1 MLRPPQWELPSSS
14 ASENHSS
21 DTGYRSFGCRSE
33 GRISRRMTAAP
44 SAQSD
49 EILKHTLEVLERE
62 KVFRHRFL
70 SVFLGTFDIANRTLY
85 YVNAGFHPPFL
96 RTASDTAFA
105 RSPVEPGAVFTTGRP
120 VEFQLESIEFKPG
133 DIFFACSDG
142 VFSFADSEGRLYTR
156 KMLQAALDAVPAD
169 ASAESV
175 IDAVL
180 DSLRRLSG
188 EIPPGDDAILSAFR
202 FLS

>member
-1 MLRPPQWELPSSS
+1 MCSRAGANRCPW
-14 ASENHSS
+14 
-21 DTGYRSFGCRSE
+21 GIW
-33 GRISRRMTAAP
+33 GRI
-44 SAQSD
+44 
-49 EILKHTLEVLERE
+49 
-62 KVFRHRFL
+62 

-96 RTASDTAFA
+96 RTASDSGFV
-105 RSPVEPGAVFTTGRP
+105 RSQVEPGAVFTTSRP
-120 VEFQLESIEFKPG
+120 VEFQLESMEFKPG

-156 KMLQAALDAVPAD
+156 KMLQAALDAAPTD
-169 ASAESV
+169 SAESV
-175 IDAVL
+175 IDSVL

-188 EIPPGDDAILSAFR
+188 EIPPEDDAILTAFR